1 MSDNTTTPELT
12 DEDLAAIQASLDEG
26 SNGLTHSVLA
36 VWRELFSNIPKV
48 SQERVT
54 PGLAMNIVSTW
65 PKISVQE
72 TPIYHKLYHVYLAE
86 AAELVEQA
94 LPEDEE
100 KQAAAL
106 AYTGEDDARENEA
119 IYLEILLQWQ
129 LQLMQWEAKWDATEE
144 YAHIRAAV
152 IADVHKFLL
161 SATGI
166 VEHLSAINFKYTDE
180 AKAEHAKLME
190 EYADELEASHG

>member
-1 MSDNTTTPELT
+1 MSDNTATPELT
-12 DEDLAAIQASLDEG
+12 DEDLAAIQASLNEG
-26 SNGLTHSVLA
+26 SNGLTHSVLT

-48 SQERVT
+48 SKERVT

-65 PKISVQE
+65 PKISIQE
-72 TPIYHKLYHVYLAE
+72 TPRYHEYYHIYLAE
-86 AAELVEQA
+86 AADIVEAA
-94 LPEDEE
+94 LPEDAE

-106 AYTGEDDARENEA
+106 AFTGEDDARENEA

-129 LQLMQWEAKWDATEE
+129 LKVMEWEAEWDAAHED
-144 YAHIRAAV
+144 AHITAAV

-161 SATGI
+161 SGTGI
-166 VEHLSAINFKYTDE
+166 VEHLSAINFRYTDE

-190 EYADELEASHG
+190 EYVTELEARHG